1 MTSIPTGYAPS
12 SYWMS
17 SAPGPSFP
25 ALEPGWEGTA
35 PDVEVAVVGG
45 GIAGICT
52 AWELARA
59 GRRVA
64 LVEADRLAAGA
75 TGHTTAKL
83 SALQGLAYHDIR
95 SARGEEA
102 ARLYARSQTDAV
114 DRVREVTAE
123 LGIDCDLE
131 ELPAVTYAE
140 GEGSV
145 ARVRAEAG
153 AAAAAGL
160 DASFTT
166 ATDLPFP
173 VAGAVEVPGQAQF
186 HPRKYLLAL
195 VEDLIARGGLVF
207 EHSRVVSLGEGHPCR
222 LTTDRGAR
230 VRARDV
236 VVTTAYPVFDRSLL
250 FPRLEVKRELVV
262 AAVLPADRAPHG
274 MYLTPEDGTRSVRT
288 APYERGQRLLIVTG
302 EKFTPGVGDVRRR
315 WERLIAWTRDRFPG
329 AEPAF
334 RWAAQDNWTT
344 DHVPYVGPLHP
355 ASRHAFVATGFA
367 GWGMTGGVLTGRL
380 LASRLTG
387 RPMPWER
394 LYDPRRLHPVREAPA
409 LLRVQSTVARHFVG
423 DRLSGDGADPV
434 RDIPPGGGAV
444 IRVGGRQRA
453 VHRDERGE
461 THTLSARCPHLGC
474 LVRFNNAERTWE
486 CPCHGSRF
494 AVDGTVL
501 QGPAVRPLKRIVEH
515 TGADDETRDEGPGR
529 GGSGGRNL

>member
-1 MTSIPTGYAPS
+1 MTSLPTGYAPS

-17 SAPGPSFP
+17 SAPGPSHP
-25 ALEPGWEGTA
+25 ALDPGGEGSA

-64 LVEADRLAAGA
+64 LVEAARLAAGI

-83 SALQGLAYHDIR
+83 SALQGLAYQEIR
-95 SARGEEA
+95 GVRGEEA
-102 ARLYARSQTDAV
+102 ARLYARSQADAV
-114 DRVREVTAE
+114 DRVRQVADE

-131 ELPAVTYAE
+131 ECPAFTYAE
-140 GEGSV
+140 GEQ
-145 ARVRAEAG
+145 ALEKVRAEAE
-153 AAAAAGL
+153 AASSAGL

-166 ATDLPFP
+166 GTDLPFP
-173 VAGAVEVPGQAQF
+173 VAGAIEVAGQAQF

-195 VEDLIARGGLVF
+195 VEDLVARGGLVF
-207 EHSRVVSLGEGHPCR
+207 EHSRVVSLDEGHPCR

-230 VRARDV
+230 LRARDV
-236 VVTTAYPVFDRSLL
+236 VVATAYPIFDRALL

-262 AAVLPADRAPHG
+262 AAVLPSDRAPHG
-274 MYLTPEDGTRSVRT
+274 MYLTPENGTRSVRT
-288 APYERGQRLLIVTG
+288 APYRPGQRLLIVTG
-302 EKFTPGVGDVRRR
+302 EKFTPGVDGVEQRYA
-315 WERLIAWTRDRFPG
+315 RLIDWTHDRFPG

-367 GWGMTGGVLTGRL
+367 GWGMTGGALTGRL
-380 LASRLTG
+380 LAGRLTG
-387 RPMPWER
+387 RPVPWER
-394 LYDPRRLHPVREAPA
+394 LYDPRRLNPVREAPA
-409 LLRVQSTVARHFVG
+409 LLKVQATVARHFIG
-423 DRLSGDGADPV
+423 DRLSGDGTDAV

-444 IRVGGRQRA
+444 VRLGGRQRA
-453 VHRDERGE
+453 VHRDEGGE
-461 THTLSARCPHLGC
+461 LHTLSACCTHLGC
-474 LVRFNNAERTWE
+474 LVRFNDAERTWE

-494 AVDGTVL
+494 AIDGSVL
-501 QGPAVRPLKRIVEH
+501 QGPAVRPLKWIGDH
-515 TGADDETRDEGPGR
+515 GPGAR
-529 GGSGGRNL
+529 EPGDDMEDTG

>member
-1 MTSIPTGYAPS
+1 MTILPIAYAPS

-25 ALEPGWEGTA
+25 ALEPGWEGAT

-45 GIAGICT
+45 GVAGICT

-64 LVEADRLAAGA
+64 LVEAGRLAAGA

-83 SALQGLAYHDIR
+83 SALQGLAYQDIR
-95 SARGEEA
+95 TARGEEA
-102 ARLYARSQTDAV
+102 ARRYATSQTDAV
-114 DRVREVTAE
+114 DRVRQVAAE

-131 ELPAVTYAE
+131 ERPAVTYAE
-140 GEGSV
+140 GEETV
-145 ARVRAEAG
+145 EKVRAEAE
-153 AAAAAGL
+153 AASAAGL
-160 DASFTT
+160 KASFTT
-166 ATDLPFP
+166 GTDLPFP
-173 VAGAVEVPGQAQF
+173 VAGAVEVAGQAQF

-195 VEDLIARGGLVF
+195 VEDLVARGGLVF
-207 EHSRVVSLGEGHPCR
+207 EHSRVTGLSEGHPCR

-230 VRARDV
+230 LRARDV
-236 VVTTAYPVFDRSLL
+236 VVATAYPIFDRALL
-250 FPRLEVKRELVV
+250 FPRLEVKRELVI
-262 AAVLPADRAPHG
+262 AAVLPSDRAPHG

-288 APYERGQRLLIVTG
+288 APYRPGRRLLIVTG
-302 EKFTPGVGDVRRR
+302 EKFTPGAGDVERRYA
-315 WERLIAWTRDRFPG
+315 RLIDWTQGRFPG
-329 AEPAF
+329 AEPAL

-367 GWGMTGGVLTGRL
+367 GWGLTGGVLTGRL
-380 LASRLTG
+380 LAARLTG
-387 RPMPWER
+387 RPLPWQG

-409 LLRVQSTVARHFVG
+409 LLRFQATAARHFIA
-423 DRLSGDGADPV
+423 DRLSADGAGAV

-444 IRVGGRQRA
+444 VRLGGRQRA

-461 THTLSARCPHLGC
+461 LHALSARCTHLGC
-474 LVRFNNAERTWE
+474 LVRFNDAERTWE

-494 AVDGTVL
+494 AVDGHVL
-501 QGPAVRPLKRIVEH
+501 QGPAVHPLKRIEEH
-515 TGADDETRDEGPGR
+515 EQGAARQAEGDGE
-529 GGSGGRNL
+529 GTE

>member
-1 MTSIPTGYAPS
+1 MTSLPTGYAPS

-17 SAPGPSFP
+17 SAPGASYP

-83 SALQGLAYHDIR
+83 SALQGLAYQDIR
-95 SARGEEA
+95 AARGEEA
-102 ARLYARSQTDAV
+102 ARRYARSQTDAI

-131 ELPAVTYAE
+131 EAPAATYAE
-140 GEGSV
+140 GEE
-145 ARVRAEAG
+145 ALAKVRAEAG
-153 AAAAAGL
+153 AAAEAGL
-160 DASFTT
+160 DATFTT

-173 VAGAVEVPGQAQF
+173 VAGAVEVAGQAQF

-195 VEDLIARGGLVF
+195 VADLIARGGLVF
-207 EHSRVVSLGEGHPCR
+207 ERSRVVSLAEGHPCR

-236 VVTTAYPVFDRSLL
+236 VVATAYPVFDRALL
-250 FPRLEVKRELVV
+250 FPRLEVRRELVV
-262 AAVLPADRAPHG
+262 AAVLRSDRAPRG

-288 APYERGQRLLIVTG
+288 APYGQGQRLLIVTG
-302 EKFTPGVGDVRRR
+302 EKFTPGGGDVERRY
-315 WERLIAWTRDRFPG
+315 ERLMDWTRDRFPD

-367 GWGMTGGVLTGRL
+367 GWGMTGGVLAGRL
-380 LASRLTG
+380 LAARLTG
-387 RPMPWER
+387 RPLPWES
-394 LYDPRRLHPVREAPA
+394 LYDPRRLNPVREAPA
-409 LLRVQSTVARHFVG
+409 LLRVQATAARHFIG
-423 DRLSGDGADPV
+423 DRLSGDGADAE
-434 RDIPPGGGAV
+434 RDIPPGDGAV
-444 IRVGGRQRA
+444 VRLGGRQRA
-453 VHRDERGE
+453 VHRDEKGRLRS
-461 THTLSARCPHLGC
+461 LSARCTHLGC
-474 LVRFNNAERTWE
+474 LVRFNDAERTWE

-494 AVDGTVL
+494 AVDGSVL
-501 QGPAVRPLKRIVEH
+501 QGPAVRPLKRIEDHEH
-515 TGADDETRDEGPGR
+515 PARETEH
-529 GGSGGRNL
+529 GGEATE